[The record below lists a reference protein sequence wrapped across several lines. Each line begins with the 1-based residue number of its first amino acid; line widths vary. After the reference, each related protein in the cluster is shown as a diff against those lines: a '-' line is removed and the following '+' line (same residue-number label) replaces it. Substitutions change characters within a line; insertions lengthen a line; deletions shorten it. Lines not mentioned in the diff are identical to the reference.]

1 MLVFKGFPW
10 DSQTKPEIITNII
23 NKWEKREVRIKRK
36 LKEIKRRL
44 KGN

>member
-10 DSQTKPEIITNII
+10 SIRENPEIITNII
-23 NKWEKREVRIKRK
+23 NKWGKWEVRIKRK
-36 LKEIKRRL
+36 LKEIKKRL